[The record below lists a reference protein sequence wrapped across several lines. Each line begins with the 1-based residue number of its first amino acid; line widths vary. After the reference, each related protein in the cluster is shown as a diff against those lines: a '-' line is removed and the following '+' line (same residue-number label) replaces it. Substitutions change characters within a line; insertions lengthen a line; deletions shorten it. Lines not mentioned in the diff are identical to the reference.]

1 MIYLYAGDI
10 RITEEWSRAD
20 VPSLRTV
27 RGLVGELLKLHRYA
41 KLGDV
46 IERNLNEQ
54 SKDWDIRVRTA
65 VQIPSF
71 NVLTYRQRT
80 ALDLLNAQLELRFGL
95 IRAITSKYSDYK
107 YCKTPLFDE
116 YATDYSKVSTMITKH
131 SRTAIK
137 WTSIDVDTVARD
149 AGVPREEVVRKLQ
162 EWNDSGAIELKLSG
176 VINRFKITK
185 TFPQGEAAKHDIIT
199 SIYAQIEAK
208 EQSDMA
214 RVQQVIQYV
223 TANGC
228 LSRELAKHFSD
239 ETSIPST
246 GCGTCGYCLTKEPV
260 EYLPVG
266 KQQQKGRISDS
277 KIKAI
282 LSATKIRDDARFLAR
297 VAIGVSSPRVTAEK
311 LGKHAVFGSMAD
323 CNFEVGLALDILH
336 RPFVIRNEADTE
348 PSRNS
353 SRDLR

>member
-1 MIYLYAGDI
+1 M
-10 RITEEWSRAD
+10 EEWSRAD

-27 RGLVGELLKLHRYA
+27 RGLVGELLELHRYA
-41 KLGDV
+41 KVGEV
-46 IERNLNEQ
+46 IERNLNEE
-54 SKDWDIRVRTA
+54 SKDWDIR
-65 VQIPSF
+65 
-71 NVLTYRQRT
+71 RT

-95 IRAITSKYSDYK
+95 IRAITPKYSDYK

-116 YATDYSKVSTMITKH
+116 YATDYSKVSTMIAKH
-131 SRTAIK
+131 SRTASK

-149 AGVPREEVVRKLQ
+149 AGVPRQEVVRKLQ

-199 SIYAQIEAK
+199 SIYAQTEAR

-266 KQQQKGRISDS
+266 KQQQKGRINDS

-282 LSATKIRDDARFLAR
+282 LSATKVRDDARFLAR
-297 VAIGVSSPRVTAEK
+297 IAFGVSSPRVTAEK
-311 LGKHAVFGSMAD
+311 LGKHPVFGSMAD
-323 CNFEVGLALDILH
+323 CDFEVWSAIDILH
-336 RPFVIRNEADTE
+336 RPVVIKMSEADTK
-348 PSRNS
+348 PSRS
-353 SRDLR
+353 SSKDLR